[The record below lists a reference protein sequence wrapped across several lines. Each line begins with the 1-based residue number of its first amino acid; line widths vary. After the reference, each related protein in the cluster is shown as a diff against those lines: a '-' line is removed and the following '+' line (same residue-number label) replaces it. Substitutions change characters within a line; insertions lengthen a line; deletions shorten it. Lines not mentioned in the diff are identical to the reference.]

1 LCKDIEN
8 RLAKDGPSEAAL
20 HAVLDQLLSTFG
32 CAVGTVH
39 SLDQDSGMLHLRAHR
54 GVPETLLSRVQLI
67 PIGKGMAGLA
77 AERRVP
83 VQVCNLQTDTSG
95 AAKPAAKET
104 GMQGSCAV
112 PMLLADRLCGV
123 LGVAKPVACEFSQE
137 EIAALLQIAGSVG
150 KFLDAAKPDE
160 V

>member
-1 LCKDIEN
+1 MDIES
-8 RLAKDGPSEAAL
+8 RLAKEGPSEAAL
-20 HAVLDQLLSTFG
+20 HAILDQLLSTFG
-32 CAVGTVH
+32 CAVGTLH
-39 SLDQDSGMLHLRAHR
+39 SLERDSGVLRLCAHR
-54 GVPETLLSRVQLI
+54 GLPEALLARVQRI

-112 PMLLADRLCGV
+112 PILFADRLCGV
-123 LGVAKPVACEFSQE
+123 LGVAKPVECEFSE
-137 EIAALLQIAGSVG
+137 AEIAALLQIAGSVG
-150 KFLDAAKPDE
+150 KFLDE
-160 V
+160 GSTTRL